1 MDKYIYKF
9 LDKIDNFFLK
19 LENLF
24 KRKKEK
30 SNERKY
36 L

>member
-24 KRKKEK
+24 KRKK
-30 SNERKY
+30 RKK
-36 L
+36 

>member
-19 LENLF
+19 LKNLF
-24 KRKKEK
+24 KRKK
-30 SNERKY
+30 RKK
-36 L
+36 

>member
-1 MDKYIYKF
+1 MMDKYIYKF

-24 KRKKEK
+24 KRKK
-30 SNERKY
+30 RKK
-36 L
+36 